1 MPDRKLHLNPE
12 QQTVMPDGAVHTATE
27 LMPLEVLSKGMNQ
40 CLEYRQRLRTCRVTG
55 KLDLSVLGLWFLPG
69 EF

>member
-1 MPDRKLHLNPE
+1 
-12 QQTVMPDGAVHTATE
+12 MPDGAVHTSTE
-27 LMPLEVLSKGMNQ
+27 LMPLEVLSKGMDK

-69 EF
+69 EINPNQTLS